1 MTNSCSSARIDI
13 VHLQPVFLP
22 KGLEVRSPNSKVKAK
37 GSLLWKHTIWKTSE
51 RKWTHATVCCGRRV
65 VGDSTRYNHFM
76 TFFRVEGWA
85 VGQAQAAV
93 PQL

>member
-1 MTNSCSSARIDI
+1 M
-13 VHLQPVFLP
+13 
-22 KGLEVRSPNSKVKAK
+22 
-37 GSLLWKHTIWKTSE
+37 
-51 RKWTHATVCCGRRV
+51 
-65 VGDSTRYNHFM
+65 GDSTRYNHFM